1 MSSSWYIHPNL
12 IRMNIIVDEMDREV
26 NPQRHKRTYNAT
38 RRKQAAAAS
47 RHAILAAARDL
58 FLERGYAG
66 ATMPAIAE
74 AAGVALDT
82 IYAAIGTKP
91 VLMRQLIESAI
102 SGNDEAI
109 PALSRDYVREIHEE
123 PDPRRKLARYARA
136 VREIQERL
144 APLFSVLRT
153 AAAIEPDLA
162 ALWQEIADRRAANMR
177 LFIAEVAE
185 AGGLRDGI
193 SQDDAADIVWAT
205 NSPEFY
211 LLLVRDRG
219 WDPARFEQWL
229 TDLWQR
235 TLLPD
240 PTSLPPI
247 TGS

>member
-1 MSSSWYIHPNL
+1 
-12 IRMNIIVDEMDREV
+12 MDREV
-26 NPQRHKRTYNAT
+26 NTQPRKRTYNAT
-38 RRKQAAAAS
+38 RRKQAAAES
-47 RHAILAAARDL
+47 RHAILAAARNL

-102 SGNDEAI
+102 SGRDETI
-109 PALSRDYVREIHEE
+109 PALSRDYVREIHAES
-123 PDPRRKLARYARA
+123 DPRRKLARYARA
-136 VREIQERL
+136 VREIQQRL
-144 APLFSVLRT
+144 APLFAVLRV
-153 AAAIEPDLA
+153 AATTEPDLA

-193 SQDDAADIVWAT
+193 SLDEAADLVWAT

-211 LLLVRDRG
+211 LLLVRDCG
-219 WDPARFEQWL
+219 WAPDRFEHHL
-229 TDLWQR
+229 AELWQR
-235 TLLPD
+235 MLLP
-240 PTSLPPI
+240 
-247 TGS
+247 